1 MTKKKDPKDYKKK
14 GRPSKITAEIVAK
27 LEQAYKIGAN
37 DTEACLHAG
46 IDRTTLFRYEQSNPD
61 FSNKKAEWKRN
72 PILKAKHTIYKN
84 LDDPSVAKWLLE
96 RKDDEYKNKQEF
108 SGNVNVI
115 PTEFNIL
122 PVRSNDEH

>member
-96 RKDDEYKNKQEF
+96 RKDDEYKNKQEL
-108 SGNVNVI
+108 SGNVSVI

>member
-72 PILKAKHTIYKN
+72 PILKAKHTIFKN

-96 RKDDEYKNKQEF
+96 RKDDEFKNKQEI
-108 SGNVNVI
+108 SGNVSVI

>member
-72 PILKAKHTIYKN
+72 PILKAKYTIYQN
-84 LDDPSVAKWLLE
+84 LEDPSVAKWLLE
-96 RKDDEYKNKQEF
+96 RKDDEFKNKQEI
-108 SGNVNVI
+108 SGNVSVI

>member
-46 IDRTTLFRYEQSNPD
+46 IDRTTLFRYELSNPD

-72 PILKAKHTIYKN
+72 PILKAKHTIFKN

-96 RKDDEYKNKQEF
+96 RKDDEFKNKQEI
-108 SGNVNVI
+108 SGNVSVI
-115 PTEFNIL
+115 PTGFNIL

>member
-61 FSNKKAEWKRN
+61 FSSKKAEWKRN
-72 PILKAKHTIYKN
+72 PILKAKHTIFKN

-96 RKDDEYKNKQEF
+96 RKDDEFKNKQEI
-108 SGNVNVI
+108 SGNVSVI